1 MRKAIKAATSKER
14 EFYESQIEDMR
25 INSDMREQI
34 DDILLE
40 YGASEDDSDR
50 EEGLYVTM
58 SNLALKQAYLE
69 IMKISDERVTTEREF
84 TAAEGL
90 LIDNGFKS
98 NYIDSSYGS
107 VEYFIKGTVGVVLC
121 SPEEAK
127 SLAKKLL

>member
-1 MRKAIKAATSKER
+1 MKKAIKATTSKER
-14 EFYESQIEDMR
+14 EFYENQIEDMR

-58 SNLALKQAYLE
+58 SNLALKKAYLE

-84 TAAEGL
+84 SAAEGL
-90 LIDNGFKS
+90 LLDNGFKS
-98 NYIDSSYGS
+98 TYIDSAYGS
-107 VEYFIKGTVGVVLC
+107 VAYFTKGIVGVVLC

-127 SLAKKLL
+127 SLAKRLL